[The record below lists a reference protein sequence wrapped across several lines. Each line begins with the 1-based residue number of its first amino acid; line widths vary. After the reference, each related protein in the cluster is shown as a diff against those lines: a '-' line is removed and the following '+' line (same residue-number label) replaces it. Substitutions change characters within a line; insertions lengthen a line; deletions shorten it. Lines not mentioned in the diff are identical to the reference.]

1 MVVVCENR
9 ACNFQHNGFC
19 GKETVVIQF
28 NGGCSEFF
36 NKHGQ
41 VLGYGSQSIENYTI
55 QGARD
60 RVKIVDAEE
69 SDLRVIDQD
78 CPHDLKES
86 LEEKENKDAL
96 SGDEAIEVKVYDV
109 NKVDKC

>member
-19 GKETVVIQF
+19 GKETVTVQF

-41 VLGYGSQSIENYTI
+41 VLGYGSQSIDGYTI
-55 QGARD
+55 QAARD
-60 RVKIVDAEE
+60 RIKIVDAEE

-78 CPHDLKES
+78 YPHDLKVAEDKKES
-86 LEEKENKDAL
+86 KDEEADIKEIKQN
-96 SGDEAIEVKVYDV
+96 S
-109 NKVDKC
+109 

>member
-9 ACNFQHNGFC
+9 ACSFQHNGFC

-55 QGARD
+55 QAARD
-60 RVKIVDAEE
+60 RIKIVEAEE

-78 CPHDLKES
+78 CPHDLKVAEDKKECKD
-86 LEEKENKDAL
+86 EEVN
-96 SGDEAIEVKVYDV
+96 IEETKQ
-109 NKVDKC
+109 NS